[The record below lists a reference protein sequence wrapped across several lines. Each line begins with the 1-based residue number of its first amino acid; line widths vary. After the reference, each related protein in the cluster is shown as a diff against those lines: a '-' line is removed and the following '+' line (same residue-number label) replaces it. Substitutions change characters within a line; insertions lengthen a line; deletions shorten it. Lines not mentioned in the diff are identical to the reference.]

1 MVDLAREVCGGSIVG
16 RRIAVLGAAFKPD
29 SDDVRDSPAL
39 AVAQQMQRQGAQVS
53 VTDPQALGTAAAT
66 LPEGHGL
73 TLVDSVA
80 DAVAGADVVLL
91 ATEWPE
97 YRALDP
103 AVLGAVV
110 AQRRILDGRNVLDP
124 AVWRAA
130 GWTYRALGR
139 P

>member
-1 MVDLAREVCGGSIVG
+1 
-16 RRIAVLGAAFKPD
+16 
-29 SDDVRDSPAL
+29 
-39 AVAQQMQRQGAQVS
+39 
-53 VTDPQALGTAAAT
+53 
-66 LPEGHGL
+66 
-73 TLVDSVA
+73 
-80 DAVAGADVVLL
+80 VLL

>member
-16 RRIAVLGAAFKPD
+16 HRIAVLGAAFKPD

-39 AVAQQMQRQGAQVS
+39 SVAAQMQLQGAYVV
-53 VTDPQALGTAAAT
+53 VTDPQAIDNARTKWPDLEFAGTV
-66 LPEGHGL
+66 E
-73 TLVDSVA
+73 
-80 DAVAGADVVLL
+80 DAVRGAEAVLV

-97 YRALDP
+97 YVALDP
-103 AVLGAVV
+103 AALKTHVDVPRV
-110 AQRRILDGRNVLDP
+110 IDGRNCLDP
-124 AVWRAA
+124 AAWRDA